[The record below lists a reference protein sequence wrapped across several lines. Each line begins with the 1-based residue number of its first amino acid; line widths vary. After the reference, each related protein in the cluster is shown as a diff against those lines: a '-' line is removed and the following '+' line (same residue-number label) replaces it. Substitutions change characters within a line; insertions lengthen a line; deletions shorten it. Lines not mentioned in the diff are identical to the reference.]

1 MTQVRED
8 NPIIY
13 LYRVRNIAAYTR
25 DVGGVEI
32 FPDAVVRLSRAAFLQ
47 EG

>member
-1 MTQVRED
+1 MEQVRRD

-13 LYRVRNIAAYTR
+13 LYRVRNLAAYTN
-25 DVGGVEI
+25 DVGGAEVY
-32 FPDAVVRLSRAAFLQ
+32 PDGVVRLSRAAFLQ